1 MPEHKDVDVNKLR
14 REEVSKTFAEEPIS
28 EEFMKDHIS
37 MVESIA
43 SGIVASGK
51 VPPCI
56 DFGDLVSWGVEG
68 LIKAKKNYKEGK
80 GSQFKTYA
88 YYRIRG
94 EMLDKI
100 RSEWHYRNPG
110 DYEAYRKRMRARI
123 AEVAGEQAKEGGKP
137 GSSMQENVKSLIE
150 NSGMVYMLSADDV
163 EIVSD
168 KAGTKNPEIEH
179 VDETDSVLWEEIK
192 KLEGEERE
200 IVEMF
205 YVKGFKQ
212 IEIAEKLQ
220 FSRSKVCRI
229 HMSVLNKLRNRLH
242 KRYNED

>member
-1 MPEHKDVDVNKLR
+1 MSEHRPVDVNKLKQK
-14 REEVSKTFAEEPIS
+14 EIS
-28 EEFMKDHIS
+28 NLITEDVISDEFVTEHIS
-37 MVESIA
+37 IVESIA
-43 SGIVASGK
+43 SGIVSGGK

-80 GSQFKTYA
+80 GTQFKTYA
-88 YYRIRG
+88 YYRVRG

-100 RSEWHYRNPG
+100 RSEWQYRNPG
-110 DYEAYRKRMRARI
+110 DYEAYRKRVRSRI
-123 AEVAGEQAKEGGKP
+123 AEVADAQSKDGGVP
-137 GSSMQENVKSLIE
+137 GASVQENVKSLIE
-150 NSGMVYMLSADDV
+150 NSGMVYMLSSDDV
-163 EIVSD
+163 EIVSE

-179 VDETDSVLWEEIK
+179 IDETDSVLWEEIR
-192 KLEGEERE
+192 KLEGDERQ

-212 IEIAEKLQ
+212 IEIAEKLS